1 MSMSISFKSNFRCED
16 VSTAGEL
23 LNAGGFM
30 FSFDL
35 KSGYHHVENFPGHRQ
50 YFSYSWTFSSGHTR
64 YFHFE
69 VFPFGISSAPYI
81 YLQKF

>member
-1 MSMSISFKSNFRCED
+1 MSISISFKSNFRCED

-23 LNAGGFM
+23 LNAGDFM

-50 YFSYSWTFSSGHTR
+50 YFSFS
-64 YFHFE
+64 
-69 VFPFGISSAPYI
+69 
-81 YLQKF
+81 

>member
-1 MSMSISFKSNFRCED
+1 MSISISFKSKFRCED

-23 LNAGGFM
+23 LNAGDFM

-50 YFSYSWTFSSGHTR
+50 YFSFSWTFSSGHTR

-69 VFPFGISSAPYI
+69 VLPFGISSAPY
-81 YLQKF
+81 LFTKF